1 MPNMMVCNM
10 YPLSN
15 MAILGIQ
22 VGFRGC
28 NPVGKTH
35 PVGKESP
42 FPRPIIFG
50 YAVPWIPKP
59 GLCSDNVVS
68 TCCHDTLPDSAKWST
83 SSHVIILCTAL
94 EKLMEQIRRSPVE
107 VGSSSNYLQAFIHP
121 RWLFGISSINGMEH
135 KHVPFGKENII
146 FTSYS
151 QDH

>member
-1 MPNMMVCNM
+1 MPNMMVCKM

-28 NPVGKTH
+28 NPGKH
-35 PVGKESP
+35 IPWERSHLFHGPLFLGIPQSHGSQSP
-42 FPRPIIFG
+42 GYFCVNMLPR
-50 YAVPWIPKP
+50 YKTTR
-59 GLCSDNVVS
+59 L
-68 TCCHDTLPDSAKWST
+68 SAKWST

-107 VGSSSNYLQAFIHP
+107 VGSSSHYLQAFIHP